1 MVVNCIIV
9 NMYVLYFN
17 CVIIVCFIVVMKLD
31 NKKIRFYVF
40 MLNDN

>member
-9 NMYVLYFN
+9 NMYVLYFIS
-17 CVIIVCFIVVMKLD
+17 VIIVCFIVVMKLN

>member
-17 CVIIVCFIVVMKLD
+17 SVIIVCFIVVMKLD